1 MASNNLI
8 WPQVTSDS
16 LNNIT
21 CPYMTLISSNDVR
34 QPQMNYN
41 SLNWLFYIEKHRFFM
56 KWRIFQLFTTC
67 TTLENRTRRFIVD
80 SRVGAVRWY
89 EKKIGEKRSA
99 TKSQTKL
106 FCEHPHQGQWDKAWI
121 HFAIGPHENLPQN
134 NCGKSK
140 LGVLKVNSKTSGKL
154 YVLYKVDG
162 GDVMNMVKRRRIII

>member
-1 MASNNLI
+1 MLIKKSLTWELSGEKICHLAWWVRKWLLEASTWGNVIKDLLLLCASCHHLFI
-8 WPQVTSDS
+8 ADYASSTPWKIDLEATAQSFFSFQADS
-16 LNNIT
+16 
-21 CPYMTLISSNDVR
+21 
-34 QPQMNYN
+34 
-41 SLNWLFYIEKHRFFM
+41 SL
-56 KWRIFQLFTTC
+56 
-67 TTLENRTRRFIVD
+67 RR
-80 SRVGAVRWY
+80 AVRWY

-154 YVLYKVDG
+154 YVLY
-162 GDVMNMVKRRRIII
+162 